1 MRYCSAEEAVR
12 HINDGEYLHWPCV
25 AGAPEVLIEA
35 LVRRADRGELHHV
48 NISHLYTEGY
58 ADYVLPQYSEVFH
71 LESFFVGG
79 NVRKATQS
87 GLAGHIPCS
96 LSESARIVRSGVCPC
111 DVVMLTVSEPD
122 AEGRVSLGTSVDYM
136 PAAIERAR
144 LAIVQVNRY
153 MPFTY
158 GDAVIKTHGENI
170 IAPDGREVPALFVR
184 HDVPLREAAPLPLS
198 ETDIAIGRHAAE
210 LIPDGATMQIG
221 IGNVPTAV
229 LAQLGDHKDLGVHS
243 EMFTDDVIPLVE
255 KGVINGRCKK
265 TDPGKLVAMFLK
277 GGRKLYDFVDHND
290 AVRMDDVWYTNS
302 PFVIAQNPKVVA
314 LNSAIEID
322 LSGQVCADSI
332 GTKIFS
338 GSGGQLDFMIGATY
352 SEGGLPIIAMSSM
365 TGKGVSKIVP
375 TLTPGAGVVTPR
387 TLTRWVVT
395 EQGAVNLYGKS
406 IQERARLLISIAHP
420 SQQEPLERAAKEAG
434 ILF

>member
-1 MRYCSAEEAVR
+1 M
-12 HINDGEYLHWPCV
+12 
-25 AGAPEVLIEA
+25 
-35 LVRRADRGELHHV
+35 
-48 NISHLYTEGY
+48 Y
-58 ADYVLPQYSEVFH
+58 ATMCLCAKRP
-71 LESFFVGG
+71 
-79 NVRKATQS
+79 
-87 GLAGHIPCS
+87 
-96 LSESARIVRSGVCPC
+96 
-111 DVVMLTVSEPD
+111 
-122 AEGRVSLGTSVDYM
+122 
-136 PAAIERAR
+136 
-144 LAIVQVNRY
+144 
-153 MPFTY
+153 
-158 GDAVIKTHGENI
+158 
-170 IAPDGREVPALFVR
+170 
-184 HDVPLREAAPLPLS
+184 PLPLS

-221 IGNVPTAV
+221 IGNIPTAV